1 MIYIKYSFRPLHHRN
16 IADSN
21 QTPHELI
28 EQQMEIIL
36 KEMKNIAEST
46 YPNDLNEL
54 INHDQFLK
62 YKLQHSPFFSD

>member
-1 MIYIKYSFRPLHHRN
+1 
-16 IADSN
+16 
-21 QTPHELI
+21 
-28 EQQMEIIL
+28 MEIIL